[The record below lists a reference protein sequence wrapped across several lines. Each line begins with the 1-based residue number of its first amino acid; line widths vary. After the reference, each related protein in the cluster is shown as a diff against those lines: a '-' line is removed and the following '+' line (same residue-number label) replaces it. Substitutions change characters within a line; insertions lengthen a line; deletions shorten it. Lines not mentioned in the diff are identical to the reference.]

1 MNFGHIKPLDAIQQC
16 ACDSIANNQI
26 TMLFGK
32 AGSGK
37 TLLPMAYANAM
48 MDKGKYN
55 NITFRIK
62 NY

>member
-1 MNFGHIKPLDAIQQC
+1 
-16 ACDSIANNQI
+16 
-26 TMLFGK
+26 MLFGR

-55 NITFRIK
+55 NITFI
-62 NY
+62 YWYFYSICIIS